1 MSSTV
6 LLLHKDQA
14 DAHNKAADLKHLGA
28 QADGENP
35 QDDVPDIR
43 SERDLTVLCEV
54 EDAAT
59 GAFLRSTYDYID
71 RSDFAWFGRMPGV
84 RKYDLT
90 VEDLK
95 STLKRVPDEHIYPIA
110 LPSLTVFR
118 PCEAHKNNIYI
129 KRPQLASCDD
139 ANVAALLPRLMSD
152 EATVLECLKKRPHP
166 NLIKYHGCTLKDGRV
181 TGLALEK
188 HDVLLLYRYEDR
200 PLPFNTAACMDGIRA
215 GVRHLH
221 SLGLAHNDLNPMNI
235 LLDQDDHPV
244 IIDFGSCKKFGE
256 HLISA
261 GTPGWI
267 DEEYVASAREH
278 DEAALLKIDAWLA
291 ARYEEFDRGR
301 GDHACG
307 AVPHNIRTT
316 PKAMDVSL
324 TQNIFSLQTGPSW
337 RRAALHHIRYI
348 FVEDRTL
355 PFSFLAAPIPQARRA
370 KENTFRPALQLLP
383 VTEDSS
389 CLRERF
395 GLLSEVGQL
404 LLPQSLRSTTV
415 TRRARPLA
423 WTMTLIVVMQRSS
436 GTMGES
442 NGFGRGPFME
452 AYKLPTRSVPALQ
465 LYTYKGE
472 NVEWPRIDGS
482 DRLSTRVNVTSV
494 DPADDLSKAAL
505 DVMCS
510 WGDSGIRAL
519 CQSPPSLPWIRY
531 GSGFSSPPVRAVS
544 SVYTSGQTA
553 LSLEAA
559 ARRTIIIYEMV
570 HGGMVLYIGS
580 GTPQVR
586 IYHLVCTRPDKI
598 SESDHQF
605 HEITKRPSSAPRED
619 YLEAGV
625 LLPLLITCRKIY
637 SETIHTLY
645 SSNTFQFTSN
655 HGAFRSMKVM
665 IPHHRIQSIRH
676 FRMTMRVPHHPHMNT
691 RSRRDWSA
699 LWDFFVNEMTGLQNL
714 YLKFLMLYDTQEGIG
729 KT

>member
-28 QADGENP
+28 QADGEKVKACHVVTSNKKPQQLAHASRRIEGLHRPHGSDSP

-59 GAFLRSTYDYID
+59 GAFLRSTYGYID

-90 VEDLK
+90 VENLK

-139 ANVAALLPRLMSD
+139 ADVAALLPRLMSD

-200 PLPFNTAACMDGIRA
+200 PLPFNTAACMDEIRA

-291 ARYEEFDRGR
+291 A
-301 GDHACG
+301 
-307 AVPHNIRTT
+307 
-316 PKAMDVSL
+316 
-324 TQNIFSLQTGPSW
+324 
-337 RRAALHHIRYI
+337 
-348 FVEDRTL
+348 
-355 PFSFLAAPIPQARRA
+355 
-370 KENTFRPALQLLP
+370 
-383 VTEDSS
+383 
-389 CLRERF
+389 
-395 GLLSEVGQL
+395 
-404 LLPQSLRSTTV
+404 
-415 TRRARPLA
+415 
-423 WTMTLIVVMQRSS
+423 
-436 GTMGES
+436 
-442 NGFGRGPFME
+442 
-452 AYKLPTRSVPALQ
+452 
-465 LYTYKGE
+465 
-472 NVEWPRIDGS
+472 
-482 DRLSTRVNVTSV
+482 
-494 DPADDLSKAAL
+494 
-505 DVMCS
+505 
-510 WGDSGIRAL
+510 
-519 CQSPPSLPWIRY
+519 
-531 GSGFSSPPVRAVS
+531 
-544 SVYTSGQTA
+544 
-553 LSLEAA
+553 
-559 ARRTIIIYEMV
+559 
-570 HGGMVLYIGS
+570 
-580 GTPQVR
+580 
-586 IYHLVCTRPDKI
+586 
-598 SESDHQF
+598 
-605 HEITKRPSSAPRED
+605 
-619 YLEAGV
+619 
-625 LLPLLITCRKIY
+625 
-637 SETIHTLY
+637 
-645 SSNTFQFTSN
+645 
-655 HGAFRSMKVM
+655 
-665 IPHHRIQSIRH
+665 
-676 FRMTMRVPHHPHMNT
+676 
-691 RSRRDWSA
+691 
-699 LWDFFVNEMTGLQNL
+699 
-714 YLKFLMLYDTQEGIG
+714 
-729 KT
+729 